1 MRHTLIPIT
10 LRKSL
15 RHEYRIRAFV
25 VLLFMISM
33 SFVIGAV
40 FLLPSFIHAA
50 LDRNAADMELAPLKA
65 AAAKNGK
72 LDSKSDLAKKANVI
86 KILASSPKGK
96 TEYSSIVKGVLDAR
110 GKSSITSISVT
121 RTSPTTVVT
130 TIVGMSPNREELLA
144 LKDRLLLSKL
154 GNKVDVPVSLLAK
167 SKNISFSLS
176 VTNDQTP

>member
-15 RHEYRIRAFV
+15 RHEYRIRAFIV
-25 VLLFMISM
+25 FLFMISTA
-33 SFVIGAV
+33 FIIGAV
-40 FLLPSFIHAA
+40 LLLPSFIHAA
-50 LDRNAADMELAPLKA
+50 LDKSAAYAELAPLKA
-65 AAAKNGK
+65 AAEKSGK
-72 LDSKSDLAKKANVI
+72 SNSKSDLLKKANII

-96 TEYSSIVKGVLDAR
+96 TEYSSIVKGILDAR
-110 GKSSITSISVT
+110 GKSTITSISVA

-144 LKDRLLLSKL
+144 LKNKLILGKL